1 MPTSK
6 DYPPKREQKYSLMP
20 KEERA
25 RPPGE
30 SLEEVNFSFK
40 KQQKI
45 RMSGIRSFEKVT
57 CWAQKCS
64 GTD

>member
-40 KQQKI
+40 KQ
-45 RMSGIRSFEKVT
+45 
-57 CWAQKCS
+57 
-64 GTD
+64 